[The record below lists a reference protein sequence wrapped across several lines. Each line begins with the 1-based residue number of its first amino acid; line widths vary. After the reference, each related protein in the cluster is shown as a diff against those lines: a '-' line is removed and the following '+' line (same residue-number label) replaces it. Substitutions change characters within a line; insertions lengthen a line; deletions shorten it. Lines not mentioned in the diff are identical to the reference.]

1 MKSLS
6 PWPLVSMLFGL
17 VANIVGIPP
26 DDSDDETPIPNL
38 TAKAVVDAAYV
49 GCTDHDIARRHQV
62 TEEHIR
68 ERYAA
73 DLEIARGNRAYALRK
88 AQFLAA
94 LKGNG
99 PLLTWLGRNELGQSL
114 SPQQPLEA
122 EPVLDAKVG

>member
-1 MKSLS
+1 MI
-6 PWPLVSMLFGL
+6 FGL
-17 VANIVGIPP
+17 VGTIIGIQQ
-26 DDSDDETPIPNL
+26 DDSDEDTPIPKL
-38 TAKAVVDAAYV
+38 TAKAVVDAAYA
-49 GCTDHDIARRHQV
+49 GCTDHDIARRHLV

-73 DLEIARGNRAYALRK
+73 DLEIARGNRAYVLRK
-88 AQFLAA
+88 AQFVTA